1 MSFKK
6 YDVITFAEGDKVVVI
21 EALLHNGNEYL
32 FVNEILED
40 ESDLTD
46 KYKVLKVNYDNGT
59 LVKEVDVNVL
69 QEILPKM
76 KNFHEYL
83 LDSDISPF
91 ISIILDG
98 NLKAASDKNLIFVYK
113 NERTSNLFNEN
124 LINIEKT
131 IEKVLKKQY
140 KVIATDIE
148 HWEQIKNEFNNKK
161 RQYNY
166 IEETFNIEDLFNET
180 KTGDFSDFQDIIVY
194 K

>member
-69 QEILPKM
+69 QEILPKFDEM
-76 KNFHEYL
+76 
-83 LDSDISPF
+83 
-91 ISIILDG
+91 
-98 NLKAASDKNLIFVYK
+98 LK
-113 NERTSNLFNEN
+113 
-124 LINIEKT
+124 
-131 IEKVLKKQY
+131 
-140 KVIATDIE
+140 
-148 HWEQIKNEFNNKK
+148 
-161 RQYNY
+161 
-166 IEETFNIEDLFNET
+166 ETE
-180 KTGDFSDFQDIIVY
+180 
-194 K
+194 

>member
-98 NLKAASDKNLIFVYK
+98 NLKAASENNLIFVYK
-113 NERTSNLFNEN
+113 NKRTSNLFNEN
-124 LINIEKT
+124 ILNVEKT

>member
-98 NLKAASDKNLIFVYK
+98 NLKAASENNLIFVYK
-113 NERTSNLFNEN
+113 NKRTSNLFNEN
-124 LINIEKT
+124 ILNVEKT
-131 IEKVLKKQY
+131 IEKVLKKPY
-140 KVIATDIE
+140 KVIATDVE
-148 HWEQIKNEFNNKK
+148 HWENIKNEFNNKK

-166 IEETFNIEDLFNET
+166 IEETFNIEDLFSET
-180 KTGDFSDFQDIIVY
+180 QVGDFSDFQDIIEY